1 VVQGLVGLALLERD
15 LREERLQVALHPE
28 QENVKKKGS
37 PWSRAD
43 EMGSRALHLAPVQ
56 DGGIDGYTIP
66 GYSID
71 MQHPHA
77 RHTGQLERL
86 RRIEGQVGG
95 LVRMVEQERYCVDIL
110 TQIRAARA
118 ALRRVEE
125 AVLREHVEHCVA
137 QAIRSGDA
145 AEQKAKV
152 DELLDVVGRFSD

>member
-1 VVQGLVGLALLERD
+1 MEHAHAVHAGASEGRQPDHR
-15 LREERLQVALHPE
+15 
-28 QENVKKKGS
+28 
-37 PWSRAD
+37 
-43 EMGSRALHLAPVQ
+43 
-56 DGGIDGYTIP
+56 
-66 GYSID
+66 
-71 MQHPHA
+71 HA
-77 RHTGQLERL
+77 RHTGQLDRL

-145 AEQKAKV
+145 AEQKTKV
-152 DELLDVVGRFSD
+152 DELLAVLGRFTD

>member
-1 VVQGLVGLALLERD
+1 MKPA
-15 LREERLQVALHPE
+15 
-28 QENVKKKGS
+28 
-37 PWSRAD
+37 
-43 EMGSRALHLAPVQ
+43 
-56 DGGIDGYTIP
+56 
-66 GYSID
+66 
-71 MQHPHA
+71 HA

-110 TQIRAARA
+110 TQLRAARA

-137 QAIRSGDA
+137 QAIRSGDPI
-145 AEQKAKV
+145 EQKAKV

>member
-1 VVQGLVGLALLERD
+1 
-15 LREERLQVALHPE
+15 
-28 QENVKKKGS
+28 
-37 PWSRAD
+37 
-43 EMGSRALHLAPVQ
+43 
-56 DGGIDGYTIP
+56 
-66 GYSID
+66 
-71 MQHPHA
+71 
-77 RHTGQLERL
+77 
-86 RRIEGQVGG
+86 
-95 LVRMVEQERYCVDIL
+95 MVEQERYCVDIL

>member
-1 VVQGLVGLALLERD
+1 M
-15 LREERLQVALHPE
+15 E
-28 QENVKKKGS
+28 Q
-37 PWSRAD
+37 A
-43 EMGSRALHLAPVQ
+43 
-56 DGGIDGYTIP
+56 
-66 GYSID
+66 
-71 MQHPHA
+71 HA
-77 RHTGQLERL
+77 RHKGQLERL

-137 QAIRSGDA
+137 QAIRSGDP